1 MALLIRLL
9 SCYISSENLRNPEH
23 KTGETFMLV
32 ALEGSSPTIFGEN
45 NYKYYVWQAYLVT
58 KESNSIY
65 VPGPAAI
72 SISTSGIN
80 IAKMADKA
88 CSYIRGHSGKVS
100 LIGWSRGA
108 AACIQVA
115 HNLKGTSNKIDAMF
129 LFDAVDQDTSTN
141 SDLNFIPDSVTN
153 VYHAIATKKSWMD
166 RQIFPTCGKQA
177 ANGVSLNKRDFHTS
191 HGGVAGA
198 GDDDA
203 GSKLWMWDKLRIE
216 GVL

>member
-1 MALLIRLL
+1 MLI
-9 SCYISSENLRNPEH
+9 
-23 KTGETFMLV
+23 

-45 NYKYYVWQAYLVT
+45 NRKYYVWQAYQQYGQGF
-58 KESNSIY
+58 KMYHE
-65 VPGPAAI
+65 GPAAG
-72 SISTSGIN
+72 SFSGSMIN
-80 IAKMADKA
+80 IRKMADA
-88 CSYIRGHSGKVS
+88 ATSYINQGSGKVY

-115 HNLKGTSNKIDAMF
+115 HNLKRQNFKKINAMF

-141 SDLNFIPDSVTN
+141 SDLNFIPESVEN

-166 RQIFPTCGKQA
+166 RQIFPTCGTTASKFVNLVTQ
-177 ANGVSLNKRDFHTS
+177 NFNTS
-191 HGGVAGA
+191 HGGIAGA

-203 GSKLWMWDKLRIE
+203 GSRQWMWNHLKKE